1 MHGEERPNIKTQL
14 IIGTLKFDE
23 FQDNISIDYGLVFE
37 LVANNCVHL
46 FYKIKL
52 RNMLWRWNRI
62 WITWYK
68 HDNWPITAYVKHNLF
83 YKL

>member
-14 IIGTLKFDE
+14 IKGALKFAE

-37 LVANNCVHL
+37 LVHNNCVHL

-52 RNMLWRWNRI
+52 RNMLWRWNVF
-62 WITWYK
+62 
-68 HDNWPITAYVKHNLF
+68 A
-83 YKL
+83 